1 MQIFDDRVCYHYY
14 QVRTLRAKKE
24 IQNYN
29 LNLSVGSDEVLED
42 MSLASRILED
52 IFIFKVLGLG
62 LGPSPSPWPGSC
74 TERSSKFLR
83 ACISKGCTSAVKN
96 FSKVIMNELTQVL
109 S

>member
-14 QVRTLRAKKE
+14 QVRTLTAKKE

-42 MSLASRILED
+42 MSLASMILED

-62 LGPSPSPWPGSC
+62 LGPSPSPWPGPC
-74 TERSSKFLR
+74 TERSSKFSR
-83 ACISKGCTSAVKN
+83 ACLTKG
-96 FSKVIMNELTQVL
+96 FLPVL
-109 S
+109 